1 MAPIERV
8 TDELD
13 APALDDRSY
22 RVIRLPNKLEALLV
36 HDPDTDKAGAAV
48 NVNVGSFSDPDD
60 MPGMAHAVEHLLF
73 MGTKKVHPTR
83 YSSNI
88 ADRPQY
94 PKENDYNEYLSA
106 HSGYSN
112 AYTAATETNYYFEVA
127 ASSET
132 DSGKVTNGASSSLYG
147 ALDRFAQFFIS
158 PLFLSSTLDRELK
171 AVDSENK
178 KNLQSDN
185 WRLSQLSKSLSSKK
199 HPYHHFSTG
208 NLQTLRDE
216 PRERGVDVR
225 KEFIHF
231 HGEHYSANRMKL
243 VVLGKESLD
252 ELETWVGELFAG
264 VHNKDLPQK
273 RWDGLQPLTKL
284 ELMTQIFAKP
294 VMDQRTLEICFPY
307 QDEEFLY
314 DSQPSRYISHL
325 IGHEGP
331 GSILAFTKAKG
342 WANELS
348 AGPSSVCP
356 GSALFQISIKLT
368 EEGLNVYREI
378 VEIVFQYISLI
389 KEKPPQEWIV
399 DEVKGMS
406 EVDFKF
412 QEKSSA
418 SNFVRTM
425 CSTMQKPLPRKWLL
439 SATDLI
445 RKFDGDAIS
454 KALGY
459 LRADNYRLT
468 IVSQRYPGE
477 WPMKERWYGTEY
489 NVEPISPEFAAMVKK
504 AEEVTSKDRIPD
516 LHLPHK
522 NEFIPSKLTVE
533 KKDVTEMA
541 KAPKLIRNDEL
552 VRTWWKKDD
561 KFWVPRANV
570 FVTLRNPLAATLP
583 STSVKTRMFC
593 QLVKD
598 ALGEYSYDAEIA
610 GLEYELGDYNVGIGI
625 DVSGYNDK
633 ISVLLEKVLVTM
645 RDLEVKP
652 DRFEIVKER
661 MLRGY
666 RNWDFQQPYHQVGE
680 FTTWLSSDK
689 AWVNEQYL
697 AEAAHLTPE
706 DISNFYPQLLRQV
719 HLEILCH
726 GNVYKEDALRIT
738 DMVET
743 TLKPRA
749 LPATQW
755 QMARNLILA
764 PGSDYTFQR
773 KLGDP
778 ANVNHCI
785 EYYIFVGDVV
795 DRVLRAKLLLLGQ
808 MTEEAGFDQLRTK
821 EQLGYIVF
829 TGVKMQATTMGYR
842 IIIQSERPTEYL
854 EERINAFLAHF
865 GKSLQAMSTEDFE
878 SHKSSLIAKRLE
890 KIKNLDQESSRFWSH
905 ISNEYLDFLSREHDV
920 SHLKPLTR
928 SDLIDFFNHY
938 IHPTSPSR
946 AKLSVHMIAQASP
959 KEVAGNI
966 SPAEQKEKVISMLGK
981 YLTAMGIDADQE
993 KLTKRFDDVDV
1004 PGGDQAGII
1013 HAVAE
1018 YLDEDVEM
1026 AEEEANEVL
1035 VQGQQL
1041 LGTILPSLGVEVKQ
1055 AVDGVDGV
1063 EKLPEAPP
1071 VKKATPVENVREFK
1085 AGLQLTIGRKPVTDL
1100 SEFLDTESK
1109 L

>member
-1 MAPIERV
+1 
-8 TDELD
+8 
-13 APALDDRSY
+13 
-22 RVIRLPNKLEALLV
+22 
-36 HDPDTDKAGAAV
+36 
-48 NVNVGSFSDPDD
+48 
-60 MPGMAHAVEHLLF
+60 
-73 MGTKKVHPTR
+73 
-83 YSSNI
+83 
-88 ADRPQY
+88 
-94 PKENDYNEYLSA
+94 
-106 HSGYSN
+106 
-112 AYTAATETNYYFEVA
+112 
-127 ASSET
+127 
-132 DSGKVTNGASSSLYG
+132 
-147 ALDRFAQFFIS
+147 
-158 PLFLSSTLDRELK
+158 
-171 AVDSENK
+171 
-178 KNLQSDN
+178 
-185 WRLSQLSKSLSSKK
+185 
-199 HPYHHFSTG
+199 
-208 NLQTLRDE
+208 
-216 PRERGVDVR
+216 
-225 KEFIHF
+225 
-231 HGEHYSANRMKL
+231 MKL

-252 ELETWVGELFAG
+252 KLETWVGELFDG

-273 RWDGLQPLTKL
+273 RWDGLQPLTKN

-294 VMDQRTLEICFPY
+294 VMDQRTLDICFPY
-307 QDEEFLY
+307 QDEENLY
-314 DSQPSRYISHL
+314 ESQPSRYISHL

-331 GSILAFTKAKG
+331 GSILAYTKAKG
-342 WANELS
+342 WANGLS

-378 VEIVFQYISLI
+378 VEVVFQYISLI
-389 KEKPPQEWIV
+389 KESPPQKWIV

-425 CSTMQKPLPRKWLL
+425 CSTMQKPLPREWLL

-459 LRADNYRLT
+459 LRADSYRLT
-468 IVSQRYPGE
+468 IVSQKYPGD

-489 NVEPISPEFAAMVKK
+489 KVEQISPDFAGAVKK
-504 AEEVTSKDRIPD
+504 AAEVTSNNRIPD

-533 KKDVTEMA
+533 KREIAEIA
-541 KAPKLIRNDEL
+541 KAPRLIRNDEL
-552 VRTWWKKDD
+552 VSTWWKKDD
-561 KFWVPRANV
+561 RFWVPRANV
-570 FVTLRNPLAATLP
+570 FVTLRNPLAAALP
-583 STSVKTRMFC
+583 SSSVKTRMFC

-610 GLEYELGDYNVGIGI
+610 GLEYELGDYTVGIGI
-625 DVSGYNDK
+625 DVGGYNDK

-652 DRFEIVKER
+652 DRFKVVKER
-661 MLRGY
+661 LLRGY

-689 AWVNEQYL
+689 AWINEQYL

-706 DISNFYPQLLRQV
+706 DITSFYPQLLRQV
-719 HLEILCH
+719 HLELLCH
-726 GNVYKEDALRIT
+726 GNIYKEDALRIT
-738 DMVET
+738 DLVES

-749 LPATQW
+749 LPVTQW
-755 QMARNLILA
+755 QMARNLILE

-785 EYYIFVGDVV
+785 EYYVFVGDVV

-829 TGVKMQATTMGYR
+829 TGVKMQSTTMGYR
-842 IIIQSERPTEYL
+842 VIIQSERPTEYL

-865 GKSLQAMSTEDFE
+865 GKSLQAMSEEDFE

-890 KIKNLDQESSRFWSH
+890 KLKNLDQESSRFWSH

-920 SHLKPLTR
+920 SHLKPLAK

-946 AKLSVHMIAQASP
+946 AKLSIHMIAQSSP
-959 KEVAGNI
+959 KTVAG
-966 SPAEQKEKVISMLGK
+966 SMSAAEQKEKVMSTLGK
-981 YLTAMGIDADQE
+981 YLTAMGIDADQG
-993 KLTKRFDDVDV
+993 KLTKRFDGVDV

-1013 HAVAE
+1013 DAVSR

-1041 LGTILPSLGVEVKQ
+1041 LGTILPSLGIEVKQ

-1063 EKLPEAPP
+1063 EELPEAPP
-1071 VKKATPVENVREFK
+1071 VKKATLIENVREFK
-1085 AGLQLTIGRKPVTDL
+1085 AGRQLTAGRKPVTDL

>member
-1 MAPIERV
+1 M
-8 TDELD
+8 
-13 APALDDRSY
+13 
-22 RVIRLPNKLEALLV
+22 
-36 HDPDTDKAGAAV
+36 
-48 NVNVGSFSDPDD
+48 
-60 MPGMAHAVEHLLF
+60 
-73 MGTKKVHPTR
+73 
-83 YSSNI
+83 
-88 ADRPQY
+88 
-94 PKENDYNEYLSA
+94 
-106 HSGYSN
+106 
-112 AYTAATETNYYFEVA
+112 
-127 ASSET
+127 
-132 DSGKVTNGASSSLYG
+132 
-147 ALDRFAQFFIS
+147 
-158 PLFLSSTLDRELK
+158 
-171 AVDSENK
+171 
-178 KNLQSDN
+178 
-185 WRLSQLSKSLSSKK
+185 SQLSKSLSSKK

-208 NLQTLRDE
+208 NLETLRDE
-216 PRERGVDVR
+216 PRKRGVDVR
-225 KEFIHF
+225 KEFIQF
-231 HGEHYSANRMKL
+231 HDNHYSANRMKL

-252 ELETWVGELFAG
+252 ELETWVGELFAS
-264 VHNKDLPQK
+264 VRNQDLPQK
-273 RWDGLQPLTKL
+273 RWDGLQPLTKD

-307 QDEEFLY
+307 QDEENLY
-314 DSQPSRYISHL
+314 ESQPSRYISHL

-331 GSILAFTKAKG
+331 GSILAYTKAKG

-368 EEGLNVYREI
+368 EEGLKVYREI
-378 VEIVFQYISLI
+378 VEVVFQYISLI
-389 KEKPPQEWIV
+389 KESSPEKWIF

-425 CSTMQKPLPRKWLL
+425 CSTMQKPLPREWLL

-454 KALGY
+454 TASEY

-468 IVSQRYPGE
+468 IVSQLYPGD
-477 WPMKERWYGTEY
+477 WPMKERWYGTDY
-489 NVEPISPEFAAMVKK
+489 KVERIKPDFAAAVKK

-533 KKDVTEMA
+533 KKEISEPL

-561 KFWVPRANV
+561 KFWVPKANI

-598 ALGEYSYDAEIA
+598 ALGEYSYDAELA

-652 DRFEIVKER
+652 DRFKIVKER
-661 MLRGY
+661 LLRGY
-666 RNWDFQQPYHQVGE
+666 RNWDFQQPYHQVGQ
-680 FTTWLSSDK
+680 FTSWLSADK
-689 AWVNEQYL
+689 AWINEQYL
-697 AEAAHLTPE
+697 AEITHLTSE
-706 DISNFYPQLLRQV
+706 DISCFYPQLLRQV

-726 GNVYKEDALRIT
+726 GNIYKEDALRIT
-738 DMVET
+738 DLVES

-749 LPATQW
+749 LPVTQW
-755 QMARNLILA
+755 QMARNLILS

-785 EYYIFVGDVV
+785 EYYIYVGDVV

-842 IIIQSERPTEYL
+842 VIIQSERPTEYL

-865 GKSLQAMSTEDFE
+865 GKSLQTMSTEDFE
-878 SHKSSLIAKRLE
+878 SHKSSLITKRLE
-890 KIKNLDQESSRFWSH
+890 KIKNLDQESSRFWQH

-920 SHLKPLTR
+920 SHLKPLNK
-928 SDLIDFFNHY
+928 SDLIEFYNHY

-946 AKLSVHMIAQASP
+946 AKLSIHMIAQSSP

-966 SPAEQKEKVISMLGK
+966 SPADQKEKVVAAIGK
-981 YLTAMGIDADQE
+981 YLTAMGIDADHA
-993 KLTKRFDDVDV
+993 KLAKRFDNVDIT
-1004 PGGDQAGII
+1004 GGDQARII
-1013 HAVAE
+1013 DAVAD
-1018 YLDEDVEM
+1018 YLNENAEM
-1026 AEEEANEVL
+1026 GEEEANEVL

-1041 LGTILPSLGVEVKQ
+1041 LGTVLPGLGIEVKQ

-1063 EKLPEAPP
+1063 EELPEAPP
-1071 VKKATPVENVREFK
+1071 VKKTTLIENVREYR
-1085 AGLQLTIGRKPVTDL
+1085 AGLQLTVGRKPVTAL
-1100 SEFLDTESK
+1100 SEFLETESK